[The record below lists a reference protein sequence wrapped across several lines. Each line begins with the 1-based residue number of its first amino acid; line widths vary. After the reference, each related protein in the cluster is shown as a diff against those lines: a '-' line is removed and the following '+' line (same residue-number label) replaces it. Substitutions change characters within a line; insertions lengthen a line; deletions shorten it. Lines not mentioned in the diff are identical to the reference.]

1 MIVSFPHI
9 ETKQQITLLCKMAS
23 VIWKEA
29 YRDLLSPAQIA
40 YMLDL
45 FFNPSVVDNQISEE
59 HYVYHFITADG
70 ITAGFFGVQPRLKEN
85 SLFLS
90 KIYLLQKFRGK
101 GLFGQAMHKI
111 IGIARENGLPVI
123 RLQVNKNNTVA
134 INAYIRSGFYIAGSD
149 VFDIGS
155 GYVMDDYIMEYVI
168 SR

>member
-1 MIVSFPHI
+1 
-9 ETKQQITLLCKMAS
+9 
-23 VIWKEA
+23 
-29 YRDLLSPAQIA
+29 
-40 YMLDL
+40 
-45 FFNPSVVDNQISEE
+45 
-59 HYVYHFITADG
+59 
-70 ITAGFFGVQPRLKEN
+70 
-85 SLFLS
+85 
-90 KIYLLQKFRGK
+90 
-101 GLFGQAMHKI
+101 MHKI